1 MVRRELLEL
10 KRVLEEERSALIKG
24 AADEILK
31 WSAYKV
37 RLLHLLQ
44 QGDLSS
50 EELEILKELREKNEQ
65 NRKIIEAGLSFIEEA
80 YRMLNSFFINR
91 ETYNN
96 EKTFS
101 EGRLIVRSA

>member
-1 MVRRELLEL
+1 MVRSELLEL
-10 KRVLEEERSALIKG
+10 KRVLEEERSALMKG
-24 AADEILK
+24 AVEEILK
-31 WSAYKV
+31 RSAYKV

-44 QGDLSS
+44 QSDLSS

-65 NRKIIEAGLSFIEEA
+65 NRRIIEAGLSFVEEA

-96 EKTFS
+96 ERTPS
-101 EGRLIVRSA
+101 EGRFIVRSA